1 MSKPRLVTGLQIS
14 FLCFDPDQVDL
25 LKVLRGGSRKIWE
38 FHLPYWVGPSRLTCN
53 LFLVHYCV
61 FWISELDITGLNMIL
76 CRDTLNVRSEMEV
89 FTAVQRW
96 SYRECRRQR
105 LPITGRSRR
114 KVLAGSQYLVRYL
127 TLSR

>member
-1 MSKPRLVTGLQIS
+1 MAVNADTISGNSLKKGQPRSGRRQKVNCCQT
-14 FLCFDPDQVDL
+14 L
-25 LKVLRGGSRKIWE
+25 LKQCLDLIDAETSTVIKSE
-38 FHLPYWVGPSRLTCN
+38 DFE
-53 LFLVHYCV
+53 
-61 FWISELDITGLNMIL
+61 ELDITGLNMIL

-114 KVLAGSQYLVRYL
+114 K
-127 TLSR
+127 